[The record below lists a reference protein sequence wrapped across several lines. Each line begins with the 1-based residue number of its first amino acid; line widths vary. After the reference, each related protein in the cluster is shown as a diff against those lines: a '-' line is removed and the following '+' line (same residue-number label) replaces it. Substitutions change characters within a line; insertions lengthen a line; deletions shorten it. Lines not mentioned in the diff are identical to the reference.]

1 MVGVPVMFLLL
12 ALSGADP
19 SDLVVA
25 SLGGAVFI
33 LLAVVD
39 AEQRRLPN
47 TVVIPALGL
56 AFVAAL
62 LSDQLIQSIG
72 GALIGFVLFGAL
84 YIIGHKLF
92 GPRALGIGDVKLAML
107 VGAVLGAAYAPA
119 ALLLAVFLAGA
130 ASLMLLALRRKQ
142 RGDTI
147 PYGLYLSLA
156 GVITLLYAAGSAS
169 L

>member
-47 TVVIPALGL
+47 TVVIPALAL
-56 AFVAAL
+56 AFVAAFQ
-62 LSDQLIQSIG
+62 SDQLVQSIG
-72 GALIGFVLFGAL
+72 GALIGLMLFGSFYL
-84 YIIGHKLF
+84 LGRIIF

-130 ASLMLLALRRKQ
+130 ASLVLLALRRKQ
-142 RGDTI
+142 RRDTI

-156 GVITLLYAAGSAS
+156 GVVTLLYAAGSAS